1 MRQSFSWHFLLHA
14 FKNPLLSGLKCFLI
28 LIVYSPTEWTNFV
41 DIWCV
46 LCSAQLKF
54 PTHAHAATLTNTHI
68 YMYLCLTGYPVLSC
82 IATFRL
88 TVQCYFPLAL
98 SIWLYIL
105 QIVIRALLREPLVV
119 VVVFHVDTSV
129 VIAPTLQ
136 TLWKSLKVFTHYCKN
151 ISHTDTHEYL
161 YTSECVCMCIV
172 SIHTLTIHRYLG
184 VITVC

>member
-1 MRQSFSWHFLLHA
+1 MSTRRQSEQILWTYDVCYARLSLNFLHMRMQQHLPIHTY
-14 FKNPLLSGLKCFLI
+14 
-28 LIVYSPTEWTNFV
+28 V
-41 DIWCV
+41 
-46 LCSAQLKF
+46 
-54 PTHAHAATLTNTHI
+54 

-105 QIVIRALLREPLVV
+105 QIVIRALLRVPLVV

-136 TLWKSLKVFTHYCKN
+136 TL
-151 ISHTDTHEYL
+151 
-161 YTSECVCMCIV
+161 
-172 SIHTLTIHRYLG
+172 
-184 VITVC
+184 